1 MSIERR
7 AMLEQTLPFWKD
19 LTNEQQELFCQCSTI
34 SQYFKGE
41 TVFNPLKKNA
51 GLKIVWQGQMRI
63 SMLSGKGME
72 ILLYQLKSREI
83 CVLSVLS
90 LMNQFEWNI
99 YAEADQDSVVLS
111 IPAQEYLKVSQENP
125 VVHGYNQET
134 TIQRMGEVIRIT
146 SQSAMANTEERLA
159 DLLLRYHRQE
169 RSMELR
175 LTHESVAKDMGTAR
189 EVVSRTLKQF
199 QKQGILETGRGEI
212 ILLDLPKLEHIKKG

>member
-1 MSIERR
+1 MSIERKI
-7 AMLEQTLPFWKD
+7 MLEQTLPFWKD
-19 LTNEQQELFCQCSTI
+19 LTKEQQELFCQCSTI
-34 SQYFKGE
+34 SRYFKGE
-41 TVFNPLKKNA
+41 TVFNPLKKHA

-72 ILLYQLKSREI
+72 ILLYQLKSKEI

-125 VVHGYNQET
+125 AVHAYNQET
-134 TIQRMGEVIRIT
+134 TIQRMGEVIQIT

-169 RSMELR
+169 RSMELC
-175 LTHESVAKDMGTAR
+175 LTHESIAKDMGTAR

-199 QKQGILETGRGEI
+199 QKQGILEMGRGKI
-212 ILLDLPKLEHIKKG
+212 MLLDLSKLEHIKKG

>member
-1 MSIERR
+1 MSIECK

-19 LTNEQQELFCQCSTI
+19 LTKEQQELFCQCTVI
-34 SQYFKGE
+34 NQYFKGE

-125 VVHGYNQET
+125 AVHAYNQET
-134 TIQRMGEVIRIT
+134 TIQRMGEVIQIT

-169 RSMELR
+169 RSMELC
-175 LTHESVAKDMGTAR
+175 LTHESIAKDMGTAR

-199 QKQGILETGRGEI
+199 QKQGILEMGRGKI
-212 ILLDLPKLEHIKKG
+212 MLLDLSKLEHIKKG

>member
-1 MSIERR
+1 MSIERKV
-7 AMLEQTLPFWKD
+7 MLEQTLPFWKD
-19 LTNEQQELFCQCSTI
+19 LTKEQQELFGQCTVMN
-34 SQYFKGE
+34 QYFKGE

-72 ILLYQLKSREI
+72 ILLYQLKSREV

-125 VVHGYNQET
+125 AVHAYNQET
-134 TIQRMGEVIRIT
+134 TIQRMGEVIQIT

-169 RSMELR
+169 RSMELC
-175 LTHESVAKDMGTAR
+175 LTHESIAKDMGTAR

-199 QKQGILETGRGEI
+199 QKQGILETGRGKI
-212 ILLDLPKLEHIKKG
+212 ILLDLSKLEHIKKG

>member
-1 MSIERR
+1 MSIERKI
-7 AMLEQTLPFWKD
+7 MLEQTLPFWKD
-19 LTNEQQELFCQCSTI
+19 LTKEQQELFCQCSTI

-41 TVFNPLKKNA
+41 TVFNPLKKHA

-72 ILLYQLKSREI
+72 ILLYQLKSKEI

-125 VVHGYNQET
+125 AVHAYNQET
-134 TIQRMGEVIRIT
+134 TIQRMGEVIQIT

-169 RSMELR
+169 RSMELC
-175 LTHESVAKDMGTAR
+175 LTHESIAKDMGTAR

-199 QKQGILETGRGEI
+199 QKQGILETGRGKI